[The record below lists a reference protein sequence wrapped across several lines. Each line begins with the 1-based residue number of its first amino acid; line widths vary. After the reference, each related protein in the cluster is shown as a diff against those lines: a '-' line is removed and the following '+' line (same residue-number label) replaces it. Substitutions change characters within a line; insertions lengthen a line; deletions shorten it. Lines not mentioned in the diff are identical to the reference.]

1 MENDMSGVFERMQ
14 ADIAEI
20 RVALQALA
28 AGKVQPAVTAP
39 ATMPAPAPAAPDAFG
54 MGVAAPAPA
63 PAVQVTNEMITA
75 LVQPVLA
82 NEAIRGALQQELAA
96 MGIARLPDTRPDQ
109 YAEVYNR
116 FKAVIDRHT
125 ATAPAAAAPVTG
137 II

>member
-1 MENDMSGVFERMQ
+1 MSGVLERMQ

-28 AGKVQPAVTAP
+28 AGKVQPAVTA
-39 ATMPAPAPAAPDAFG
+39 ATAAPAPAPDAFG
-54 MGVAAPAPA
+54 MGHAAAAPAPA
-63 PAVQVTNEMITA
+63 VTVTNEMITA

-109 YAEVYNR
+109 YTEVYNR

-125 ATAPAAAAPVTG
+125 AAAPAAAAPVTG

>member
-1 MENDMSGVFERMQ
+1 MSGVLERMQ

-39 ATMPAPAPAAPDAFG
+39 AAMPAPAAPDAFG

-125 ATAPAAAAPVTG
+125 AAAPAAAPVTG

>member
-1 MENDMSGVFERMQ
+1 MSGVLERMQ

-20 RVALQALA
+20 RAAIQALA
-28 AGKVQPAVTAP
+28 AGKPGPQTAP
-39 ATMPAPAPAAPDAFG
+39 VHQPAPAPADAFG
-54 MGVAAPAPA
+54 GMAPAAPAA
-63 PAVQVTNEMITA
+63 PAVTVTNEMITA

-116 FKAVIDRHT
+116 FKAVIDRHS
-125 ATAPAAAAPVTG
+125 AAPAAAPVTG